1 MKKILITGGAGYL
14 GIELTNY
21 LLKKNYKIILIDRF
35 FFISKNYFRN
45 RKNLKVI
52 KEDVR
57 KININHFIGIDI
69 VIDLVSLS
77 IAPHGSKFYDE
88 MTWAI
93 NHNSRLKN
101 AKLAKRAG
109 VKQYIFPSSC
119 SVYGY
124 QKAKICNENS
134 KLNPQSTYA
143 KAKKLSERKILPLS
157 SNNFCVTALRLP
169 TVFGYSRKMRFD
181 IIVNGM
187 TYDALNFKKIKLLR
201 NGKQR
206 RPFVHIKDVCRSFYH
221 FINYDL
227 SKINNQIIN
236 I

>member
-134 KLNPQSTYA
+134 NLILNQLMLKQKNYLKEKSYHY
-143 KAKKLSERKILPLS
+143 LVII
-157 SNNFCVTALRLP
+157 FAL
-169 TVFGYSRKMRFD
+169 
-181 IIVNGM
+181 
-187 TYDALNFKKIKLLR
+187 
-201 NGKQR
+201 Q
-206 RPFVHIKDVCRSFYH
+206 H
-221 FINYDL
+221 
-227 SKINNQIIN
+227 
-236 I
+236 